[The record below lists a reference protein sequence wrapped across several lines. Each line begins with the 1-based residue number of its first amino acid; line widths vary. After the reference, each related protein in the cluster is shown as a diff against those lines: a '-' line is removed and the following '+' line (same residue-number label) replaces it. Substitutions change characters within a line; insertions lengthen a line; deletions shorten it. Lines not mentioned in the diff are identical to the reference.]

1 MMKTEPQAASSAQY
15 GAGPGDAGPGA
26 VECDSCIGRKHK
38 ATNSCLVCLA
48 SYCEDHLK
56 PHYQSQAF
64 KKHKLVK
71 ACADLQEK
79 ICSQH
84 GKLIEVYCR
93 TDRSFICYLCTM
105 KEHKGHETVLAEDE
119 RNIKQNELNDK
130 QMKFQ
135 QRIQVKQKKVQE
147 LKQTRESIQTLYQA
161 AVDDNEEI
169 FTELIRSMEKRCSES
184 LPSLCVSPGCDD
196 SPIFTVNQHF
206 SFDQVKKSVSD
217 LKKRVKKICQEEF
230 KKIPPH
236 VTTVLLS
243 KPEDRDDFLKDFI
256 HLTLDPNTAHHE
268 LLLSEENRIE
278 TRGSKAQR
286 YSDHPERFDSRPQ
299 VLCKES
305 VCGRGYWEVEWSRM
319 GVAISVSYKE
329 ISRKGDVDES
339 VFEHNSQSWSLVC
352 FPSSV
357 SFWHNNIKTKLQGS
371 ASYIIGVYVDHSAG
385 ILSFYNVSDTMRL
398 LHRVHTTFT
407 QPLYPGF
414 SVYKYYSDVRLCDEM
429 LVKAQKINSNGV
441 CTIHFC

>member
-169 FTELIRSMEKRCSES
+169 FTELIRSMEKRCSEVTE
-184 LPSLCVSPGCDD
+184 LIRDQEKANL
-196 SPIFTVNQHF
+196 NQNQQF
-206 SFDQVKKSVSD
+206 
-217 LKKRVKKICQEEF
+217 RNC
-230 KKIPPH
+230 
-236 VTTVLLS
+236 
-243 KPEDRDDFLKDFI
+243 
-256 HLTLDPNTAHHE
+256 
-268 LLLSEENRIE
+268 
-278 TRGSKAQR
+278 
-286 YSDHPERFDSRPQ
+286 
-299 VLCKES
+299 
-305 VCGRGYWEVEWSRM
+305 
-319 GVAISVSYKE
+319 
-329 ISRKGDVDES
+329 
-339 VFEHNSQSWSLVC
+339 
-352 FPSSV
+352 
-357 SFWHNNIKTKLQGS
+357 
-371 ASYIIGVYVDHSAG
+371 
-385 ILSFYNVSDTMRL
+385 
-398 LHRVHTTFT
+398 
-407 QPLYPGF
+407 
-414 SVYKYYSDVRLCDEM
+414 
-429 LVKAQKINSNGV
+429 
-441 CTIHFC
+441 